1 MKLQRLGR
9 FADYSVGA
17 LRRDLL
23 AGLIVGIVA
32 IPLGMAFAI
41 ASGVS
46 PQYGLYTTM
55 TAGVLISL
63 LGGSRFQIGGPTGA
77 FVPVLLMIV
86 LQYGYENL
94 LLAGMMAGV
103 LMLLMGL
110 FKLGA
115 LIRFIPRPVTLGFT
129 TGIAVLIFAGQ
140 IPSFLGMEGLSKH
153 ERFLP
158 NMKEIATHLS
168 LVDGYSVATALA
180 SLAAILLVSR
190 LAPKLPAL
198 LIGLAAAA
206 LTASLLPDGSVATI
220 GSAYGAIPSELPALR
235 MPEISLERI
244 GQLLY
249 PAFVIAMLGSIESL
263 LSAVVADEMTGTKHD
278 SNRELIG
285 QGIANTVAPL
295 LGGIPATGAIART
308 ATNIKSGAVSPV
320 SGIVHG
326 AVVLGVLLLFAPLAS
341 RIPLAGMAPVL
352 MVVAWRMSEYRSFA
366 KLLRTK
372 TGDSLVLGATFLLT
386 VFMDLTAAVT
396 AGLVL
401 AIALF
406 VRRMGGMVKV
416 DKVLPD
422 PLSRR
427 GKVAP
432 DGVTEKRDCPQIRIA
447 TVEGALFFGAAEAF
461 GQSLREVVG
470 QSHRVLLIRMSKVP
484 MIDLSGEANLAALVG
499 KFLDDG
505 GVVLVSGIQRQPLEL
520 LERTGLAE
528 AIGRGHFFAHT
539 GEAIGYALTCLD
551 RGRCVGC
558 KQHAFRECEEL
569 SKGRT
574 ESRELR
580 GSMPDHRLS
589 RNQSLHV

>member
-1 MKLQRLGR
+1 MKLHRLGR
-9 FADYSVGA
+9 FADYNLGSLG
-17 LRRDLL
+17 RDLL
-23 AGLIVGIVA
+23 SGLIVGIVA

-46 PQYGLYTTM
+46 PQYGLYTTII
-55 TAGVLISL
+55 AGVLISL
-63 LGGSRFQIGGPTGA
+63 FGGSRFQIGGPTGA

-86 LQYGYENL
+86 LHYGYENL

-103 LMLLMGL
+103 MLLLMGL

-129 TGIAVLIFAGQ
+129 AGIAVIIFTGQ
-140 IPSFLGMEGLSKH
+140 IPGFLGMHGLDKH

-158 NMKEIATHLS
+158 NMKEIATNLP
-168 LVDGYSVATALA
+168 LVDGYSIATALV
-180 SLAAILLVSR
+180 SLTVILLVAR
-190 LAPKLPAL
+190 YAPKLPAL
-198 LIGLAAAA
+198 LVGLSAAT
-206 LTASLLPDGSVATI
+206 LTASLLFDGYVATI
-220 GSAYGAIPSELPALR
+220 GSAYGAIPSELPAFR
-235 MPEISLERI
+235 MPEMTLERI

-263 LSAVVADEMTGTKHD
+263 LSAVVADEMTGTRHD

-285 QGIANTVAPL
+285 QGIANVAAPL
-295 LGGIPATGAIART
+295 FGGIPATGAIART

-326 AVVLGVLLLFAPLAS
+326 VVVLAVLLLFAPLAS

-352 MVVAWRMSEYRSFA
+352 MVVAWKMSEYRSFA

-372 TGDSLVLGATFLLT
+372 TGDSLVLAATFLLT
-386 VFMDLTAAVT
+386 VFMDLTVAVT

-406 VRRMGGMVKV
+406 VKRMGGMIKV

-422 PLSRR
+422 PLVRH

-432 DGVTEKRDCPQIRIA
+432 GAVTEKRDCPQIRIA
-447 TVEGALFFGAAEAF
+447 TVEGALFFGAAESF
-461 GQSLREVVG
+461 GRALHGVVG
-470 QSHRVLLIRMSKVP
+470 QSHRVLLIRMGKVP
-484 MIDLSGEANLAALVG
+484 MIDLTGEANLAALVREFRG
-499 KFLDDG
+499 AG
-505 GVVLVSGIQRQPLEL
+505 GVVLVSGIQEQPREV

-528 AIGRGHFFAHT
+528 EIGRDRFFAHT
-539 GEAIGYALTCLD
+539 GEALGYALDCLD
-551 RGRCVGC
+551 KARCVGC
-558 KQHAFRECEEL
+558 RQFAFRECAEL
-569 SKGRT
+569 SEERT
-574 ESRELR
+574 VCAAGKVGAPSAARTT
-580 GSMPDHRLS
+580 
-589 RNQSLHV
+589 